1 MVTAVIHKVLIKS
14 KIWLTG
20 FQCRPQEEHFYL
32 RLCYSPYKHKSY
44 GIIQFFSMVGVL
56 GSPSM
61 PQELYHT
68 EDHQLV
74 KFAKK
79 NFDPIISTLRLYHGL
94 LRNKH
99 NEILLELAS
108 G

>member
-1 MVTAVIHKVLIKS
+1 M
-14 KIWLTG
+14 TG

-61 PQELYHT
+61 PQEYAPSHRRSST
-68 EDHQLV
+68 RKICQK
-74 KFAKK
+74 KFLSYYLDFAALPRA
-79 NFDPIISTLRLYHGL
+79 F
-94 LRNKH
+94 
-99 NEILLELAS
+99 EEQAQ
-108 G
+108 